1 MSAVPKKYVPTLR
14 FPEFEDDWSTSKVAD
29 FVKRVSDPVNVVPD
43 AQYREIG
50 IRSHGRG
57 LFHKEEVSGKSLGDK
72 RVFWVHPE
80 AFIVNIV
87 FAWEK
92 AVALTSDNE
101 KGFIAS
107 HRFPMFVPK
116 DGKADL
122 EFFLL
127 FFLREKGKYLLGLAS
142 PGGAGRNKT
151 LGQKEFE
158 NIEVTLPPPNEQK
171 KIAAFLRTVDERLDK
186 LLRKRELL
194 TEYKRGV
201 TQKIFSQQIRFK
213 ADDGS
218 YFPDWEEKKLMDDT
232 SFLKGKGISKGD
244 IVENGRIPC
253 IRYGELYT
261 EYSEV
266 IEDVRSF
273 TNDDPRQLILSK
285 RNDVIIPA
293 SGEDRFDIARASCVI
308 KEGIALG
315 GDINILRSKFNGV
328 FLAYYLNNA
337 KRIDIARLAQGN
349 SVVHLY
355 GTQLSLLQVEIP
367 HPDEQQKIA
376 DFLSTIDA
384 KIEAVAGQ
392 INQMEAFKTGL
403 LQQMFA

>member
-14 FPEFEDDWSTSKVAD
+14 FPEFEDDWSTSKVSD